1 MDLWSRT
8 LRNSY
13 NPYQELLMD
22 ELNLKEEENIK
33 DVKLENVNYIL
44 DNLSKN

>member
-1 MDLWSRT
+1 MDK
-8 LRNSY
+8 
-13 NPYQELLMD
+13 
-22 ELNLKEEENIK
+22 LNLKEEENIK